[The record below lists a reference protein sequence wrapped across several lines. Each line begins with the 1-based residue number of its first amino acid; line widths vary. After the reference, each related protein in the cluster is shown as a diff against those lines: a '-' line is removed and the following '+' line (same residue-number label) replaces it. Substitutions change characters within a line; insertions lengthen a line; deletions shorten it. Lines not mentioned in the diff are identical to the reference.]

1 MSVPLV
7 EAEIEAGGRFGY
19 RPEFDGLRGVAILG
33 VVMFHYFRNWF
44 RGSIIGV
51 DLFFVLSGFLITRLL
66 FEERRKYGNI
76 SLPDFY
82 ARRVGRLFPGLVVV
96 SLVLLVGDRLF
107 IVDSNFRALVSGAIG
122 AVTFTTNWLRVA
134 GVDTSELSHLWSIA
148 IEQQFYLL
156 WPLVVLAVGVS
167 VRRINRMS
175 AAIVVAAGVNL
186 LVRSLAGVGPGSPSL
201 FNGLDTHGML
211 TLGAGCWLATTL
223 TAENRWGNRQVLL
236 TVGLLLAVAA
246 RCVLVVI
253 PDTEVFYRTWA
264 RGGAHLTAVAMVVV
278 LVAAKELS
286 WMRFLL
292 SRRAL
297 MWLGQRAYSMFLW
310 HQPVRSYLPIGPV
323 SGLVLR
329 NLVFLAVSLV
339 VSEFSYRLVE
349 QPGRKWI
356 VNRFSRRGRQAAP
369 ASV

>member
-33 VVMFHYFRNWF
+33 VVMFHYFGSWF

-82 ARRVGRLFPGLVVV
+82 ARRVGRLVPGLIVV
-96 SLVLLVGDRLF
+96 SLVLLIGDPLF
-107 IVDSNFRALVSGAIG
+107 IVDSHFRELVNGAIG

-134 GVDTSELSHLWSIA
+134 GVDTSELTHLWSIA

-167 VRRINRMS
+167 VRRVNRLS
-175 AAIVVAAGVNL
+175 AVIVVAAGINL
-186 LVRSLAGVGPGSPSL
+186 LVRSLAGVSHPVL

-211 TLGAGCWLATTL
+211 TLGAGCWLATVL
-223 TAENRWGNRQVLL
+223 TAENRWGSRQVLL

-253 PDTEVFYRTWA
+253 PDTEVFNRTWA
-264 RGGAHLTAVAMVVV
+264 RDGAHLTAVAMVVV
-278 LVAAKELS
+278 VVAAKELL
-286 WMRFLL
+286 WMRFVL
-292 SRRAL
+292 SRRTL
-297 MWLGQRAYSMFLW
+297 MGLGQRAYSIFLW
-310 HQPVRSYLPIGPV
+310 HQPVRLYLPIGPV

-329 NLVFLAVSLV
+329 NLVFFAISLV
-339 VSEFSYRLVE
+339 VSELSYRLVE

-369 ASV
+369 ASA